1 MLQINISIL
10 VIILLFIAFIIV
22 VYTNFLR
29 EKKNKKL
36 LETNKKLLENELK
49 YKLVVESSPNIMF
62 IQKNGK
68 ILFANLMFINMSGY
82 SKQEL
87 MGKSI
92 FDLVSKKDRETTK
105 KRSELRLEG
114 INVPESYEIETKN
127 KEGVIKYYNINM
139 SKTIYNG
146 EEALLGI
153 GTDITSQKKYLET
166 INTLSAAI
174 EQSNA
179 AVVIFDINGTIVYNN
194 QAFCELSGYKSSE
207 AMGMNIRRLNPD
219 NFRISESEDFWKHI
233 MSGKK
238 WYGEFQSSK
247 KNGELYWESA
257 QVAPI
262 YNSEGKITH
271 FSTITR
277 DITKEKTIL
286 NQLEKSK
293 AELQEANTTKDRFFS
308 IIAHDLKNPFNA
320 IMGYTELLISQ
331 YDNLDKEDA
340 LDYIE
345 NINLATHSTYSLLEN
360 ILEWS
365 RSQMGK
371 IEFFPHKFD
380 LSKVINDVVLLNR
393 AQAIAK
399 NIRLMSK
406 VKHKTYVYADDYM
419 VKTVIRNLVSNA
431 IKFTHKG
438 EVLIETEQLESK
450 VMISVIDSG
459 VGIDD
464 DVIDNLFKIDSNI
477 KTTGT
482 NNEKGTGLGLILAK
496 EFVNKNGGDIWINRM
511 KDQGTIFNF
520 TLPTKE

>member
-1 MLQINISIL
+1 MLQINIYTL
-10 VIILLFIAFIIV
+10 VIILLLIAFVIIA
-22 VYTNFLR
+22 YANYLR
-29 EKKNKKL
+29 RK
-36 LETNKKLLENELK
+36 TNKKLSEANKKLFENEQK
-49 YKLVVESSPNIMF
+49 YKIVVESSPNIMF

-68 ILFANLMFINMSGY
+68 ILFANSTFINTSGY
-82 SKQEL
+82 RMEEL
-87 MGKSI
+87 IGMSI
-92 FDLVSKKDRETTK
+92 FDLVSKRDRTTTK

-114 INVPESYEIETKN
+114 KEVPNSYEIETKN
-127 KEGVIKYYNINM
+127 KSGIIKYFHINV

-153 GTDITSQKKYLET
+153 GTDITSQKQYLET

-194 QAFCELSGYKSSE
+194 QAFCELSGYKTTE
-207 AMGMNIRRLNPD
+207 ANGMNIRRLNPD
-219 NFRISESEDFWKHI
+219 NFRISESEEFWKHI

-262 YNSEGKITH
+262 FNSDGKITH
-271 FSTITR
+271 FSSITR
-277 DITKEKTIL
+277 DITKEKTFFK
-286 NQLEKSK
+286 QLEKSE
-293 AELQEANTTKDRFFS
+293 AELQEANATKDRFFS

-320 IMGYTELLISQ
+320 IMGYTELLVSQ
-331 YDNLDKEDA
+331 YEKLDKEDV

-345 NINLATHSTYSLLEN
+345 NINLATHSTFNLLEN

-371 IEFFPHKFD
+371 IDFLPHEFD
-380 LSKVINDVVLLNR
+380 LSKVINEVILLSR

-399 NIRLMSK
+399 NIRLLSK

-431 IKFTHKG
+431 IKFTKKG
-438 EVLIETEQLESK
+438 EVIVETEEFESK
-450 VMISVIDSG
+450 VMVSVIDTG
-459 VGIDD
+459 VGIKDEIFD
-464 DVIDNLFKIDSNI
+464 KLFKLDSNI
-477 KTTGT
+477 KTSGT
-482 NNEKGTGLGLILAK
+482 NSEKGTGLGLILAK
-496 EFVNKNGGDIWINRM
+496 EFINKNGGDIWVNRM

>member
-1 MLQINISIL
+1 MLQINIYTL
-10 VIILLFIAFIIV
+10 VIILLFMAFVIIA
-22 VYTNFLR
+22 YANFLR
-29 EKKNKKL
+29 RK
-36 LETNKKLLENELK
+36 TNKKLSEANKKLFENEQK

-62 IQKNGK
+62 IQKDGK
-68 ILFANLMFINMSGY
+68 ILFANSMFIKMSGY
-82 SKQEL
+82 SMQEL
-87 MGKSI
+87 MDKSI
-92 FDLVSKKDRETTK
+92 FDLVSKRDKATIKE
-105 KRSELRLEG
+105 RSELRLEG
-114 INVPESYEIETKN
+114 KDVPVSYEIETKN
-127 KEGVIKYYNINM
+127 KSGIIRYFNINM

-194 QAFCELSGYKSSE
+194 QAFCELSGYKASE
-207 AMGMNIRRLNPD
+207 ANGMNIRRLNPG
-219 NFRISESEDFWKHI
+219 NIRISESEEFWKHI
-233 MSGKK
+233 MSGEK
-238 WYGEFQSSK
+238 WYGEFQSLK

-262 YNSEGKITH
+262 FNSDGKITH
-271 FSTITR
+271 FSSITR
-277 DITKEKTIL
+277 DITKEKTIF
-286 NQLEKSK
+286 NQLEKSE
-293 AELQEANTTKDRFFS
+293 AELKEANATKDRFFS

-331 YDNLDKEDA
+331 FDKLDKEDA

-345 NINLATHSTYSLLEN
+345 NINLATNSTYNLLEN

-371 IEFFPHKFD
+371 IEYLPHEFD
-380 LSKVINDVVLLNR
+380 LSKVINEVVLLSR
-393 AQAIAK
+393 PQAVSK
-399 NIRLMSK
+399 NIRLISK

-419 VKTVIRNLVSNA
+419 VKTVVRNLVSNA
-431 IKFTHKG
+431 IKFTNKG
-438 EVLIETEQLESK
+438 EVIIETELSESK
-450 VMISVIDSG
+450 VMVSVIDTG
-459 VGIDD
+459 VGIKDEI
-464 DVIDNLFKIDSNI
+464 IDKLFKIDSNI

-496 EFVNKNGGDIWINRM
+496 EFVNKNGGEIWVNRM
-511 KDQGTIFNF
+511 KGQGTIFNF